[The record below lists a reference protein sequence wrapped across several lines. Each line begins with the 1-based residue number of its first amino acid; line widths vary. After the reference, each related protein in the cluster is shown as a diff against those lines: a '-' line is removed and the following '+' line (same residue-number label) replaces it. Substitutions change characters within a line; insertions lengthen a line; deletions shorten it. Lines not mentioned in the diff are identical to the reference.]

1 MNLQARIQELEA
13 ELDQMRLLKE
23 SLKAGYKEI
32 FDGVGVGMAL
42 VSLDGM
48 LLDVNDCFC
57 QMLGRSEEELV
68 TLNFQDV
75 TYPDDINPNLK
86 LLEKLRRR
94 EIPGYRMEKRYVRSN
109 GTIFWGDLTVAAQR
123 DENGEPIKLIS
134 VVVDITQ
141 KKEDEERFKFVMDEL
156 AHRTKN
162 MAAVI
167 QSIVNQTSV
176 DAITID
182 ELRAK
187 VADRLTGI
195 VASQESMTRLEGRGA
210 VLRDLVEQQLAV
222 FLSRDDPRVVIQGPD
237 LTLNPDATRAIGM
250 ALHELATNALKYG
263 SLSVPP
269 GKVSIAWEATAAGQ
283 FHMLWKERGGPVVRL
298 PERTGFGRR
307 VIERMAAISTNGK
320 VDLKFDPEG
329 IEWRIEAHT
338 ASVVEG

>member
-1 MNLQARIQELEA
+1 
-13 ELDQMRLLKE
+13 
-23 SLKAGYKEI
+23 
-32 FDGVGVGMAL
+32 MAL
-42 VSLDGM
+42 VGLDGM
-48 LLDVNDCFC
+48 FLDVNECFC
-57 QMLGRSEEELV
+57 EMLGRSEDELV
-68 TLNFQDV
+68 TLTFRDV
-75 TYPDDINPNLK
+75 TYPDDINPNLD
-86 LLEKLRRR
+86 LLGKLRRR
-94 EIPGYRMEKRYVRSN
+94 EVSGYRMEKRYVRSN
-109 GTIFWGDLTVAAQR
+109 GTIFWGDLTVAAHR

-167 QSIVNQTSV
+167 QSIVNQTS
-176 DAITID
+176 ANATTID
-182 ELRAK
+182 EFRAE
-187 VADRLTGI
+187 VAHRLTGI
-195 VASQESMTRLEGRGA
+195 LASHDSITRMEGRGA
-210 VLRDLVEQQLAV
+210 VLRDLAEQQMAV
-222 FLSRDDPRVVIQGPD
+222 FLAPNDPRVIIHGSD

-269 GKVSIAWEATAAGQ
+269 GTVLIKWETTAAGQ
-283 FHMLWKERGGPVVRL
+283 FHMLWRERGGPVVCP
-298 PERTGFGRR
+298 PERIGFGRR

-329 IEWRIEAHT
+329 IEWRLEAQT